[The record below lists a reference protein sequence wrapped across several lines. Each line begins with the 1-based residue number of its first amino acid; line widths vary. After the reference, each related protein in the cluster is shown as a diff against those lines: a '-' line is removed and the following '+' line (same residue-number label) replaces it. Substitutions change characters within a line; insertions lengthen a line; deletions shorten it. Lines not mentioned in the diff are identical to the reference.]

1 MYLTIGKSPLH
12 LLLALVVA
20 LIVASAAFI
29 LLVEDVL
36 TLQHPRPVAAVCIL
50 RLSGLSFVLGATYLI
65 QRLVC
70 KMRKWMVRSAALHLR
85 RRPLRSFL
93 IPGAPLD
100 SLAFHEN
107 SLVWSSEFTHW
118 KGNKWFFGGKN
129 AASFGLGFVMDLSV
143 YLSWGYFMYFQWFG
157 DCAST
162 RLIYVKQRPG
172 LREWNAIIYS

>member
-118 KGNKWFFGGKN
+118 KGNKWFFGGKMQRV
-129 AASFGLGFVMDLSV
+129 LVLDLWWICRYICRGDILCIFSDSV
-143 YLSWGYFMYFQWFG
+143 IVLQRDWFMSNRDLDWENEMQ
-157 DCAST
+157 
-162 RLIYVKQRPG
+162 
-172 LREWNAIIYS
+172 